1 MEKPLG
7 PQRWAG
13 VIDSVGGT
21 TLAAAAA
28 QTMYRGSIAS
38 TGMHTS
44 RTLLSRTIHRALST
58 LVLSAF
64 KVLSVSAY
72 PALYHPSSHTLLNL
86 ILLSFTPWAL
96 CLPSSSS
103 LSFLTLP
110 NPTHPPPQV
119 HHIRPPR
126 LSSAPSSRSEGVAGG
141 GQLETTVF
149 PFILRGVRLLG
160 VDSTLPWRVE
170 GYPDDEARWQE
181 WRQVERLTPLLF
193 YVCSS

>member
-64 KVLSVSAY
+64 KVLSISPY

-86 ILLSFTPWAL
+86 ILLSFTPGAL

-110 NPTHPPPQV
+110 TPPIPHPKRITFV
-119 HHIRPPR
+119 HHGCHPHLFLFGRCRRRRPVGYDR
-126 LSSAPSSRSEGVAGG
+126 LPLHLAG
-141 GQLETTVF
+141 
-149 PFILRGVRLLG
+149 RAAAWRRLYFAMA
-160 VDSTLPWRVE
+160 S
-170 GYPDDEARWQE
+170 
-181 WRQVERLTPLLF
+181 
-193 YVCSS
+193 